1 MLKSRACAFTVPT
14 PFRLVYVFVVVGSI
28 GRFSVGVNEGVPQP
42 PLESLE
48 IRVGMTVKRG
58 KDWQYGNQD
67 GQGNDEK
74 LALGT
79 VIEVRKWKKAAD
91 VNLEGNKADEKA
103 DENVVKNAKESS
115 MRNKYQPKKLLE
127 VDGSVRV
134 YWRKGSGNI
143 NVYRY
148 GADDK
153 YDVEIYDPSI
163 TDIDWEYVLSHSAQD
178 SISGHILNKRLKQ
191 LNDYEYKAL
200 REVGAKLGLRSG
212 AKSWISVNG
221 WLETGSNPC
230 ERKWHGVK
238 CTNDGHIYALDLSS
252 NRLVGTLSK
261 SIGQLSHLKTLSL
274 SVNQIT
280 GPIPEEIGNLS
291 KLEYL
296 SIHDNRLN
304 GGIPK
309 SLGECT
315 SLKWLSLFNN
325 RLSGTVPVELE
336 NLKDLEYLYLQQNEL
351 SGRVPDSILN
361 LPNLKRSQWH
371 HNYFG
376 KPGRRRL

>member
-1 MLKSRACAFTVPT
+1 M
-14 PFRLVYVFVVVGSI
+14 
-28 GRFSVGVNEGVPQP
+28 
-42 PLESLE
+42 
-48 IRVGMTVKRG
+48 
-58 KDWQYGNQD
+58 
-67 GQGNDEK
+67 
-74 LALGT
+74 
-79 VIEVRKWKKAAD
+79 
-91 VNLEGNKADEKA
+91 
-103 DENVVKNAKESS
+103 
-115 MRNKYQPKKLLE
+115 LE

-200 REVGAKLGLRSG
+200 RGSWCKIRPQLWCT
-212 AKSWISVNG
+212 KSWISVNG

-296 SIHDNRLN
+296 SIHDNQLN

-376 KPGRRRL
+376 KRGRTIVKIFAIILMLRKIYVSQKYRVFFSKITTHVYHKLTLKRDE